1 MLKLYHS
8 GLSTCSKQVR
18 HCLKEKGIPYE
29 SRYVELW
36 RYENLNPWYLQWN
49 PNGVVPALDHDG
61 TAIYNAAPILEYIED
76 AFPERPLRPEDPRLR
91 WKMRH
96 WMWMGDYVHQAVI
109 DLTFSARLQSL
120 VEELGEDDKAK
131 MIARS
136 PMPDRR
142 ERWRRL
148 STGGYTEDEI
158 RAALDI
164 VDYTVAWL
172 ERELSQS
179 AWIAGGEM
187 SLADVYVLSNVHRIR
202 ELYPEKVEPE
212 RFPKVNAWR
221 DRLMDRPAAAEA
233 YAPGTAETPARPDG
247 KSVEGIDMDLQAVL
261 ADRAIEMPPFAA
273 RA

>member
-1 MLKLYHS
+1 MLTLYHS

-61 TAIYNAAPILEYIED
+61 TAIYNAVPILEYIED
-76 AFPERPLRPEDPRLR
+76 AFPGRPLRPEDPKLR

-96 WMWMGDYVHQAVI
+96 WMWMGDYVHQAI
-109 DLTFSARLQSL
+109 INLTFSARLQSL
-120 VEELGEDDKAK
+120 VEELSEDHKTK
-131 MIARS
+131 MIAHS

-148 STGGYTEDEI
+148 STGGYTEDEL

-164 VDYTVAWL
+164 IEYTVAWL

-179 AWIAGGEM
+179 TWIAGEEM

-202 ELYPEKVEPE
+202 ELHPEKVEPE

-221 DRLMDRPAAAEA
+221 DRLMARPAAAEA
-233 YAPGTAETPARPDG
+233 YAPGTAETPPRPDG
-247 KSVEGIDMDLQAVL
+247 KSIEGIDMDLQVVL
-261 ADRAIEMPPFAA
+261 ADRAIEMPPFTAQP
-273 RA
+273 

>member
-1 MLKLYHS
+1 MLTLYHS

-18 HCLKEKGIPYE
+18 HCLKEKGIAYE

-61 TAIYNAAPILEYIED
+61 TAIYNAVPILEYIED
-76 AFPERPLRPEDPRLR
+76 AFPERPLRPEDPKLR

-96 WMWMGDYVHQAVI
+96 WMWMGDYVHQAII
-109 DLTFSARLQSL
+109 DLTFSARLQAL
-120 VEELGEDDKAK
+120 VEELGEEDKAK
-131 MIARS
+131 MITHS

-148 STGGYTEDEI
+148 STGGYTEGEL

-179 AWIAGGEM
+179 TWIAGEEM

-202 ELYPEKVEPE
+202 ELYPENVEPG
-212 RFPKVNAWR
+212 RFPRVNAWR
-221 DRLMDRPAAAEA
+221 DRLMARPAAAEA
-233 YAPGTAETPARPDG
+233 YAPGTAETPPRPDG
-247 KSVEGIDMDLQAVL
+247 KSVEGIDIDLQAVL
-261 ADRAIEMPPFAA
+261 ADRAIDMPPFTA